1 MNVIHVAIGTAAI
14 VCASA
19 SANSLTILGDMN
31 SSNASTG
38 SAFSATLDYVFNS
51 GNNGALTISMS
62 NNTSS
67 SIGGFLTGFVFNI
80 DSTDVNASAILSSST
95 DADFLD
101 TGIES
106 ASPFGMFDAG
116 AALGA
121 NWTGGGTPSAGMAV
135 GAFESFVFSIT
146 ADDASLLSSSSFFG
160 GDGSG
165 FAVRFRGL
173 NDGGSDKV
181 LATIPAPGTASLA
194 LLGLAAA
201 TRRRR

>member
-1 MNVIHVAIGTAAI
+1 MNINYVAISAAAL

-19 SANSLTILGDMN
+19 SASSLTILGDAS
-31 SSNASTG
+31 SSNGNTG
-38 SAFSATLDYVFNS
+38 SAFSATLDYVFSS
-51 GNNGALTISMS
+51 GNNGVLTISME
-62 NNTSS
+62 NTTSS

-80 DSTDVNASAILSSST
+80 DSVDSNATAILNSAS

-106 ASPFGMFDAG
+106 ASPYGMFDAG
-116 AALGA
+116 AALNA
-121 NWTGGGTPSAGMAV
+121 NWTGGGSPSAGMAV
-135 GAFESFVFSIT
+135 SATESFVFSIT
-146 ADDASLLSSSSFFG
+146 ANDASLLSSSSFFG

-173 NDGGSDKV
+173 NNDGSDKV